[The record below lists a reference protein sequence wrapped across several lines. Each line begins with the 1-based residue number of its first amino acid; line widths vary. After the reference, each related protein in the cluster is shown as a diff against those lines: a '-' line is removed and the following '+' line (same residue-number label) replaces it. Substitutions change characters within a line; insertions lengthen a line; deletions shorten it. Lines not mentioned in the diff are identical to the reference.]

1 MANLKNP
8 VKAIR
13 QKCLDCSC
21 GQVKEVELCPIP
33 DCALYPF
40 RFGTNPYRK
49 PMSEEQRA
57 KLAETARKN
66 YSRTIGRDAPPKE

>member
-13 QKCLDCSC
+13 AKCIECS
-21 GQVKEVELCPIP
+21 GSQLSEVANCPIE

-40 RFGTNPYRK
+40 RFGKNPFRK
-49 PMSEEQRA
+49 PMSEERRQALSERQKA
-57 KLAETARKN
+57 NNAILNVK
-66 YSRTIGRDAPPKE
+66 KERILS